1 MENKMQTIKIDKVTL
16 SMSST
21 AEELERGFKL
31 LGRISE
37 KKVVKSKSNKRIPTL
52 GVRPGLEVGAL
63 VTLRGKKAEEI
74 LGRLLASIG
83 NKIKSKQISE
93 NSFSFGIKEYIEIP
107 GMTYQRDI
115 GIMGLEV
122 SVTFVRAGKRVIL
135 RKIKRGRLPKKQHV
149 SEEEIAS
156 FIENKFNVEVI

>member
-1 MENKMQTIKIDKVTL
+1 MQTIKIDKVTL